1 MKMNMGNMRHGAAV
15 LAACAS
21 MSIGAVD
28 VVVDASRELGPVKP
42 VDCPDAECRWT

>member
-21 MSIGAVD
+21 MSLCAAD

-42 VDCPDAECRWT
+42 VDCPDAERRWT